1 MGELLGIGLD
11 LVEIDRFRASVE
23 RHGKPFLDRLFT
35 AGEQCYCASLAD
47 PIPSYAAR
55 FAAKEAVSKAFG
67 TGIGAELSWQDI
79 EIVHDP
85 RKAPSIVLHGNG
97 LTLLRSL
104 NATHCLITL
113 THTATTAAATA
124 ALIR

>member
-35 AGEQCYCASLAD
+35 AAEQSYCATLAD

-67 TGIGAELSWQDI
+67 TGIGADLSWQDI
-79 EIVHDP
+79 EIVHDT

-97 LTLLRSL
+97 LTLLQSL
-104 NATHCLITL
+104 NATRCLITL